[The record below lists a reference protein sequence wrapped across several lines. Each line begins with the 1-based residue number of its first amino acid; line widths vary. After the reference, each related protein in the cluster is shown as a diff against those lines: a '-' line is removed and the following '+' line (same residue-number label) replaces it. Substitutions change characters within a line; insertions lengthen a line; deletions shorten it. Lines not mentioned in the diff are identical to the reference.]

1 MKVSK
6 QMDFSGD
13 DRYTNNMRDRI
24 LSMAR
29 ELYVELAKSEE
40 GPGDWSNLPPFS
52 ERNVLRVT
60 VEIEPPKK

>member
-1 MKVSK
+1 MKVAK

-13 DRYTNNMRDRI
+13 DRYTNNIRDRI
-24 LSMAR
+24 LAMAR
-29 ELYVELAKSEE
+29 ELYVELAKAEE
-40 GPGDWSNLPPFS
+40 GPGDWSDLPPFS

>member
-6 QMDFSGD
+6 QTNFGGD
-13 DRYTNNMRDRI
+13 DRYTNNIRDRI

-29 ELYVELAKSEE
+29 ELYVELAKAED

-52 ERNVLRVT
+52 EQNVLRVT
-60 VEIEPPKK
+60 VEVEPPKK